1 MSDFIASKA
10 PAIILVAASVGILGH
25 AVKLLV
31 SLG

>member
-10 PAIILVAASVGILGH
+10 PALILVGVSVGILGH

-31 SLG
+31 FLG